1 MHTFIMQEGGGMD
14 EVTAAYK
21 EEAYELLGE
30 LEDALLELEDQ
41 PDSKPLIER
50 VFRAMHTIKGS
61 SAMFGFQ
68 HIADFTHEIETVF
81 DLIRDEHIFANTE
94 IIEKTLQSRD
104 QILEMLE
111 IENFKDFTAL
121 QKDLLDQ
128 FKAFIP
134 EDIENIEDEELDLET
149 NDVKE
154 NIEFQDFSDKQDVFD
169 TDIPEKADQAPSI
182 LVTYRIR
189 FKPNENLLTQSIN
202 PIPFLNEI
210 RSLGKCSIVAQT
222 KNIPSFDEIDPKQC
236 YTFWDIIL
244 TTDKGLDEIKDI
256 FILVDQQSDLTIDII
271 DDVDLD
277 EENGYKKIGEILT
290 ERKDISKT
298 ELDKVLDKQKRIGQI
313 LMDNKLVEPGIVESA
328 LVEQQHVKDKKQKKA
343 EAISVSSIRV
353 PADKLDRLVDLVG
366 ELVTVQARLTQEA
379 TYQKKPELISISEEV
394 ERLTSELRDNTMSIR
409 MLPIGTTFNKFKRL
423 VRDLSNDLGKQVEMK
438 TDGGDTELDKTV
450 IEQLNDPLIHIIRN
464 SIDHGI
470 ESPEVRKA
478 SGKNEQG
485 IVHLSAIHSGSNVL
499 IQIKDDGAGLDV
511 NKIRKKAI
519 ERNLMH
525 PDDEK
530 SEKEIFMMIFEPGF
544 STADVISGVSG
555 RGVGMDVV
563 KRCIEALRGNID
575 VSSEPGMGTVITLK
589 LPLTLAIIE
598 GLLVKIGE
606 GLFVVPLLSI
616 EECVELPPELL
627 TRVKKQNMM
636 NLRDE
641 IIPFLNLRE
650 LFLIKGDPPPI
661 EQIVITEAKGEHVAF
676 GVDHVVGQIQTVIKT
691 LGKMYRDVQ
700 GISGATILGDGT
712 VALILDVVQLIQA
725 AEKINLE
732 QQNE

>member
-1 MHTFIMQEGGGMD
+1 MD
-14 EVTAAYK
+14 EVTHAYK
-21 EEAYELLGE
+21 EESYELLGE

-41 PDSKPLIER
+41 PDSRPLIER
-50 VFRAMHTIKGS
+50 VFRAMHTVKGS

-81 DLIRDEHIFANTE
+81 DLVRDRHISASKE
-94 IIEKTLQSRD
+94 IIEKTLQARD
-104 QILEMLE
+104 QILEMLG
-111 IENFKDFTAL
+111 KDTFDGFSPL

-134 EDIENIEDEELDLET
+134 ENIDDSSDADIDESESENT
-149 NDVKE
+149 NVDNDTPVD
-154 NIEFQDFSDKQDVFD
+154 IDKDR
-169 TDIPEKADQAPSI
+169 SH

-189 FKPNENLLTQSIN
+189 FKPNENLLSQSIN

-210 RSLGKCSIVAQT
+210 RNLGKCSIVAQT
-222 KNIPSFDEIDPKQC
+222 NNIPIFDEVDPKQC

-244 TTDKGLDEIKDI
+244 TTDKGIDEIKDI
-256 FILVDQQSDLTIDII
+256 FILVDQQSELTIHII
-271 DDVDLD
+271 DNDDFD
-277 EENGYKKIGEILT
+277 EDNAYKKIGEILT
-290 ERKDISKT
+290 ERKDISKI
-298 ELDKVLDKQKRIGQI
+298 ELDNMLNNQKRIGQI
-313 LMDNKLVEPGIVESA
+313 LMDKNLVEPGIVESA
-328 LVEQQHVKDKKQKKA
+328 LAEQQHVKEKKQKRA
-343 EAISVSSIRV
+343 EALSVGSIRV
-353 PADKLDRLVDLVG
+353 AAEKLDRLVDLVG
-366 ELVTVQARLTQEA
+366 ELVTVQARLTQESLH
-379 TYQKKPELISISEEV
+379 QKKPELVSISEEV

-423 VRDLSNDLGKQVEMK
+423 VRDLSNDLGKQVEME

-470 ESPEVRKA
+470 EVPDVRKRN
-478 SGKNEQG
+478 GKNEKG

-511 NKIRKKAI
+511 NKIRNKSI

-530 SEKEIFMMIFEPGF
+530 SDKEIFLMIFEPGF
-544 STADVISGVSG
+544 STADKVSGVSG

-563 KRCIEALRGNID
+563 KRCIETLRGSID
-575 VSSEPGMGTVITLK
+575 ITSEPGMGTVISLK

-616 EECVELPPELL
+616 EECVELPPEILA
-627 TRVKKQNMM
+627 RVKKQNMM

-641 IIPFLNLRE
+641 IVPFLNLRE

-700 GISGATILGDGT
+700 GVSGATILGDGT

-732 QQNE
+732 QLNE

>member
-1 MHTFIMQEGGGMD
+1 MD
-14 EVTAAYK
+14 EVTHAYK
-21 EEAYELLGE
+21 EESYELLGE

-41 PDSKPLIER
+41 PDSRPLIER
-50 VFRAMHTIKGS
+50 VFRAMHTVKGS

-81 DLIRDEHIFANTE
+81 DLVRDRHISDSKE
-94 IIEKTLQSRD
+94 IIEKTLQARD
-104 QILEMLE
+104 QILEMLG
-111 IENFKDFTAL
+111 KDTFDGFSPL

-134 EDIENIEDEELDLET
+134 ENIDDSSDADIDESESENT
-149 NDVKE
+149 NVDNDTPVD
-154 NIEFQDFSDKQDVFD
+154 IDKDR
-169 TDIPEKADQAPSI
+169 SH

-189 FKPNENLLTQSIN
+189 FKPNENLLSQSIN

-210 RSLGKCSIVAQT
+210 RNLGKCSIVAQT
-222 KNIPSFDEIDPKQC
+222 NNIPIFDEVDPKQC

-244 TTDKGLDEIKDI
+244 TTDKGIDEIKDI
-256 FILVDQQSDLTIDII
+256 FILVDQQSELTIHII
-271 DDVDLD
+271 DNDDFD
-277 EENGYKKIGEILT
+277 EDNAYKKIGEILT
-290 ERKDISKT
+290 ERKDISKI
-298 ELDKVLDKQKRIGQI
+298 ELDNMLNNQKRIGQI
-313 LMDNKLVEPGIVESA
+313 LMDKNLVEPGIVESA
-328 LVEQQHVKDKKQKKA
+328 LAEQQHVKEKKQKRA
-343 EAISVSSIRV
+343 EALSVGSIRV
-353 PADKLDRLVDLVG
+353 AAEKLDRLVDLVG
-366 ELVTVQARLTQEA
+366 ELVTVQARLTQESLH
-379 TYQKKPELISISEEV
+379 QKKPELVSISEEV

-423 VRDLSNDLGKQVEMK
+423 VRDLSNDLGKQVEME

-470 ESPEVRKA
+470 EVPDVRKRN
-478 SGKNEQG
+478 GKNEKG

-511 NKIRKKAI
+511 NKIRNKSI

-530 SEKEIFMMIFEPGF
+530 SDKEIFLMIFEPGF
-544 STADVISGVSG
+544 STADKVSGVSG
-555 RGVGMDVV
+555 RGVGMAVV
-563 KRCIEALRGNID
+563 KRCIETLRGSID
-575 VSSEPGMGTVITLK
+575 ITSEPGMGTVISLK

-616 EECVELPPELL
+616 EECVELPPEILA
-627 TRVKKQNMM
+627 RVKKQNMM

-641 IIPFLNLRE
+641 IVPFLNLRE

-700 GISGATILGDGT
+700 GVSGATILGDGT

-732 QQNE
+732 QLNE